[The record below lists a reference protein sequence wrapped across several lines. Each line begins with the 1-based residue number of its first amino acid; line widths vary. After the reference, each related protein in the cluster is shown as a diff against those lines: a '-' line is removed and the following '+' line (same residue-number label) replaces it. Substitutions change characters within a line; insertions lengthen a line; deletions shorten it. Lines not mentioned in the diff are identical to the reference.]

1 MQSLFWPNESFPRG
15 KQEKNFD
22 FLTENEYVF
31 CTTTFCSQNMLKKIF
46 GSGARVKLFR
56 QFLMHP
62 TEEFYIRE
70 LTRLLDEQI
79 NSLRRELEN
88 LEKIGMLR
96 SKERNRKK
104 YYQINQYFPLLHEL
118 TSVVRKTDETNQE
131 FLKKVSQLGN
141 VDLLVLSGAFL
152 GREDMDAD
160 LFLVGNVGKEALQ
173 EFLDKFFEG
182 KELRFVTMTRE
193 DFLYRLTL
201 KDKFVQ
207 ALLGDRNNVILKNK
221 LKKDTEPFFAL

>member
-1 MQSLFWPNESFPRG
+1 
-15 KQEKNFD
+15 
-22 FLTENEYVF
+22 
-31 CTTTFCSQNMLKKIF
+31 MLKKIF

-56 QFLMHP
+56 QFLLNP

-70 LTRLLDEQI
+70 LTRILDEQI

-104 YYQINQYFPLLHEL
+104 YYQINQHFPLLHEL
-118 TSVVRKTDETNQE
+118 TSVVRKTDEANQE
-131 FLKKVSQLGN
+131 FLKKISKLG
-141 VDLLVLSGAFL
+141 DIDILVLSGAFL
-152 GREDMDAD
+152 GQEEADVD
-160 LFLVGNVGKEALQ
+160 LFLVGNVGKEGLQ
-173 EFLDKFFEG
+173 SFLNDFFPG

-201 KDKFVQ
+201 NDKFVQ
-207 ALLGDRNNVILKNK
+207 SVLSNRDNVILKNK
-221 LKKDTEPFFAL
+221 LKKDTEPFFSL